1 MTIPQQVK
9 KGIKIIGI
17 ACSSFD
23 RTKDRIVP
31 IIGVIYR
38 GSDLFEG
45 IEKTI
50 VQVDGEDATEKIAN
64 MICESIHYQQLKII
78 MTRGVTIAGFNYLD
92 LALLSKKTSLP
103 VISVVDREPD
113 MNKIADALL
122 NLLNG
127 EKRLEIIKKNGLPKP
142 IISSPNEE
150 PVYVQSFGLA
160 EKEVIQI
167 IQNATKSGRIP
178 EPIRVAR
185 LIAVAFS

>member
-1 MTIPQQVK
+1 
-9 KGIKIIGI
+9 
-17 ACSSFD
+17 
-23 RTKDRIVP
+23 
-31 IIGVIYR
+31 
-38 GSDLFEG
+38 
-45 IEKTI
+45 
-50 VQVDGEDATEKIAN
+50 

-185 LIAVAFS
+185 LIAIAFS